1 MEDRVSHS
9 NHEFTNSIEVQDR
22 IDVTMIR
29 EDTKAGLGQ
38 TMSTEDAQ
46 DIIKIIEAGQDIILI
61 TGVVMGTICKANKGM
76 GDIIIIMIITEGI
89 VIEIKVMIGIGVGC
103 MKDRIGM

>member
-9 NHEFTNSIEVQDR
+9 NCEFTNPIEVDDR
-22 IDVTMIR
+22 IDINKIR

-38 TMSTEDAQ
+38 TMSTGDAQ

-61 TGVVMGTICKANKGM
+61 IGVVMGTIHEAIKGM
-76 GDIIIIMIITEGI
+76 GDIIIMIITEGV
-89 VIEIKVMIGIGVGC
+89 VIETKVMIGI
-103 MKDRIGM
+103 